1 MKEQQKDFESIEIM
15 NITREELINGKKK
28 GTKILFFLLLQMIM
42 IMLNYIK
49 LIEDEGYN
57 VRAQFLPCEVNDN
70 MCQNIGRELVI
81 GRLINNYI
89 VFYNKNLKKYIR
101 NLLKRL
107 IQKVYLMD
115 QREKKRIRY

>member
-1 MKEQQKDFESIEIM
+1 MKVQQKHFESIEIM

-57 VRAQFLPCEVNDN
+57 VRAQVLPCEVNDN

-101 NLLKRL
+101 NLLIRL

-115 QREKKRIRY
+115 QREKKE